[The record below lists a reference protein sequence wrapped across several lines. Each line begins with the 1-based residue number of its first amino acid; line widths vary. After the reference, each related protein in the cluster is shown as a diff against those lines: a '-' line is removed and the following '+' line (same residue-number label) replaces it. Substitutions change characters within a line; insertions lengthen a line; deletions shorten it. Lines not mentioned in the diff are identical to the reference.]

1 LIVAEKK
8 KKTVQ
13 GINAMYAAK
22 KDRGNPSRFMIES
35 ALQME
40 PISNK
45 ALEKHWR
52 HLNIRAA

>member
-1 LIVAEKK
+1 LLLKK
-8 KKTVQ
+8 EKTVQ

-22 KDRGNPSRFMIES
+22 KDRGNPSRLMIES

-40 PISNK
+40 PILNK